1 MSEITIQLCP
11 ECDRPLDGIGTRVI
25 DGDTICYV
33 CAECHDHEARIA
45 SLEAANAV
53 LLAAKALAASLRYQT
68 RHNSDVI
75 LAADGEAWDDYVV
88 VATTAANADLAK
100 ATKGGE

>member
-1 MSEITIQLCP
+1 MAAVRQLGAHLRVVATRGAAGTSQASENAVSEITIQLCP

-53 LLAAKALAASLRYQT
+53 LLAAKALAASLLSLI
-68 RHNSDVI
+68 HI
-75 LAADGEAWDDYVV
+75 
-88 VATTAANADLAK
+88 
-100 ATKGGE
+100 